1 MMTRRALLAL
11 LALIS
16 VAAAPRFSYSQHGG
30 TVVVIVRH
38 AEKDSVPANDPP
50 LTAAGKVRAA
60 ALVAVL
66 ANVKVGAVFST
77 AYARTRETARPT
89 AEAQGVPIETI
100 TGRTAAEQ
108 GESVLQAVKKHP
120 GETIL
125 VVGHSNT
132 VMAIVAALGGP
143 KLPDLCDGQYSK
155 LLTVIVDQGK
165 SRLIQGS
172 YGAVV
177 DSCGNSMR

>member
-1 MMTRRALLAL
+1 MTRRTL
-11 LALIS
+11 LALIALLS
-16 VAAAPRFSYSQHGG
+16 IAVVPRPSQSQQGA

-38 AEKDSVPANDPP
+38 AEKDSVPAGDPP
-50 LTAAGKVRAA
+50 LTEAGKTRAK
-60 ALVAVL
+60 ALVGVL
-66 ANVKVGAVFST
+66 ANAKLGAVFST
-77 AYARTRETARPT
+77 AYVRTRETARPT
-89 AEAQGVPIETI
+89 AEAQNLPIETI
-100 TGRTAAEQ
+100 AGRTAAEQ
-108 GESVLQAVKKHP
+108 GESVLQEVKKRP
-120 GETIL
+120 GQTIL

-155 LLTVIVDQGK
+155 LLTIVIDQGK

-172 YGAVV
+172 YGALV